1 MANRIF
7 NQISARKPRRN
18 RFNLSHENKLSMN
31 MGQLVPI
38 LCQEVMPGDAFKV
51 NTQAMIRFAP
61 MISPVMHRVDAMIWY
76 FFVPNRLLWDDW
88 EDFITGGREG
98 EDSPIPPYFN
108 AWGENFGNGTLADYL
123 GVPDLSHLQQAA
135 AVKVSALPFR
145 AYYQIINDY
154 FIDQNVQQPVDF
166 IKDGGLMPNT
176 AVYTK
181 LRNKCWEKDYFTS
194 ALPWAQRGA
203 DVTFPLGD
211 SAEIYAKKMSG
222 PGGFLRP
229 SGSITP
235 WWPDSDA
242 NLAIAIAKDSSSVN
256 PAGSGNLV
264 ASNTPIPNEAL
275 VYDPAG
281 TLYADLKDA
290 TATTINE
297 LRRMVKLQEFLEK
310 NARGGSRY
318 IEQIY
323 SHFGVR
329 SSDARLQRAQ
339 FLGGGKMPC
348 VIGEVPQTSQ
358 TTKDTSVQDGSPQG
372 TLAGKGLAV
381 GNSAGAKFF
390 AEEHGFFIGLMC
402 VMPRTCYQQGL
413 PRMFSR
419 EDKLDYPWPTF
430 AHLGEQ
436 EILNKEL
443 FVDSDGKNDEV
454 FGYQS
459 RYAEMKYVPSS
470 VHGEFR
476 DSLDFWHMGR
486 IFDSRPVLNKSFV
499 TADPTSRIWAVT
511 DEAVEHLYV
520 QLYNDLRVIRCLPK
534 FGTPTL

>member
-51 NTQAMIRFAP
+51 NTQAMVRFAP
-61 MISPVMHRVDAMIWY
+61 MVSPVMHRVDTMIWY
-76 FFVPNRLLWDDW
+76 FFVPNRLLWDEW

-98 EDSPIPPYFN
+98 EDAPIPPYFN
-108 AWGENFGNGTLADYL
+108 AWGSYFGNGSLADYL
-123 GVPDLSHLQQAA
+123 GVPDLSGLTTVS

-145 AYYQIINDY
+145 AYHQIINDY
-154 FIDQNVQQPVDF
+154 FIDQNLQTGF
-166 IKDGGLMPNT
+166 EFTKIGGIVPLSSQ
-176 AVYTK
+176 YTS

-211 SAEIYAKKMSG
+211 SADIYTRSSSG
-222 PGGFLRP
+222 LGGFLRP
-229 SGSITP
+229 NNERSP
-235 WWPDSDA
+235 WFPDVASQVA
-242 NLAIAIAKDSSSVN
+242 VVPSSSVT
-256 PAGSGNLV
+256 PAGSGNIGV
-264 ASNTPIPNEAL
+264 QASSGSVYSA
-275 VYDPAG
+275 VYDPNG

-329 SSDARLQRAQ
+329 SSDARLQRSQ

-358 TTKDTSVQDGSPQG
+358 TTTGEDASPQG

-443 FVDSDGKNDEV
+443 FVGSDGKNDEV

-486 IFDSRPVLNKSFV
+486 IFDSRPNLNSSFV